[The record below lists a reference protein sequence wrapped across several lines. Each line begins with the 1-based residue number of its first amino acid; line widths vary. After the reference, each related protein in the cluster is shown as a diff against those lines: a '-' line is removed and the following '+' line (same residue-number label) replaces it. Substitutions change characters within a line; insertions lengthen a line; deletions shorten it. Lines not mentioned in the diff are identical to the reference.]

1 MRQLSILGLLVVAAS
16 VLVAKADQRA
26 PERFRV
32 RLDTTK
38 GAIVI
43 ACTRAWAPLGAD
55 RFYTLV
61 TSGYYDD
68 SAFFRVVAGKWAQF
82 GINGGPK
89 VSQAWRGRT
98 IPDDPFR
105 ESNVRGTVAF
115 AFAAKDGRT
124 TQVFINVVD
133 NRATHDK
140 EPFVPFGRIV
150 EGMDVVDAL
159 YDGYGESA
167 LGGIRAGKQ
176 DPLFTSGNA
185 HLRTNFPRLDYI
197 RTARVDG
204 KDYPLAGKVT
214 STGTNAQG
222 MPISGVQVFEKQ

>member
-1 MRQLSILGLLVVAAS
+1 MTRTRCLLSAVALVAS
-16 VLVAKADQRA
+16 VGALGADERA

-43 ACTRAWAPLGAD
+43 DCTRAWAPLGAD

-68 SAFFRVVAGKWAQF
+68 SAFFRVVEGKWAQF
-82 GINGGPK
+82 GISGKPD
-89 VSQAWRGRT
+89 VATAWRTRT
-98 IPDDPFR
+98 IDDDPFR
-105 ESNVRGTVAF
+105 ESNTRGTVAF
-115 AFAAKDGRT
+115 AFAAKHGRT
-124 TQVFINVVD
+124 TQVFINLVD

-150 EGMDVVDAL
+150 QGMDVVDAL
-159 YDGYGESA
+159 YNGYGESA

-176 DPLFTSGNA
+176 DPLFTQGNA
-185 HLRTNFPRLDYI
+185 YLKARFPRLDYI
-197 RTARVDG
+197 TTARVE
-204 KDYPLAGKVT
+204 T
-214 STGTNAQG
+214 R
-222 MPISGVQVFEKQ
+222 

>member
-1 MRQLSILGLLVVAAS
+1 MTRTA
-16 VLVAKADQRA
+16 VLVAAMALAGSLVTAGADERA

-38 GAIVI
+38 GAVVI

-68 SAFFRVVAGKWAQF
+68 SAFFRVVEGKWAQF
-82 GINGGPK
+82 GISGTPA
-89 VSQAWRGRT
+89 VATAWRTRT

-105 ESNVRGTVAF
+105 ESNTRGTVAF
-115 AFAAKDGRT
+115 AFAAVDGRT
-124 TQVFINVVD
+124 TQVFINLVD
-133 NRATHDK
+133 NQATHDK

-150 EGMDVVDAL
+150 QGMDVVDAL

-167 LGGIRAGKQ
+167 LGGIRAGRQ
-176 DPLFTSGNA
+176 EPLFTRGNA
-185 HLRTNFPRLDYI
+185 YLKERFPLLDYI
-197 RTARVDG
+197 RTARV
-204 KDYPLAGKVT
+204 
-214 STGTNAQG
+214 
-222 MPISGVQVFEKQ
+222 EER

>member
-1 MRQLSILGLLVVAAS
+1 MLLGRLSLPALTAAATLVLGT
-16 VLVAKADQRA
+16 ADQRA
-26 PERFRV
+26 PDRFRV
-32 RLDTTK
+32 SFDTTK

-43 ACTRAWAPLGAD
+43 DCVRAWAPLGAD

-82 GINGGPK
+82 GISGSPDVAK
-89 VSQAWRGRT
+89 AWRPRT

-115 AFAAKDGRT
+115 AFAAHNGRT
-124 TQVFINVVD
+124 TQVFINLVD

-140 EPFVPFGRIV
+140 EPFVPFGRIAV
-150 EGMDVVDAL
+150 GMDVVGAL

-176 DPLFTSGNA
+176 DPLFERGNA
-185 HLRTNFPRLDYI
+185 YLKEHFPRLDYI
-197 RTARVDG
+197 KTARVAI
-204 KDYPLAGKVT
+204 P
-214 STGTNAQG
+214 
-222 MPISGVQVFEKQ
+222 

>member
-1 MRQLSILGLLVVAAS
+1 MIQV
-16 VLVAKADQRA
+16 
-26 PERFRV
+26 
-32 RLDTTK
+32 
-38 GAIVI
+38 
-43 ACTRAWAPLGAD
+43 TRAWAPLGAD

-82 GINGGPK
+82 GISGTPAVAN
-89 VSQAWRGRT
+89 AWRTRT

-124 TQVFINVVD
+124 TQVFINLVD

-150 EGMDVVDAL
+150 DGIDVVDAL

-176 DPLFTSGNA
+176 DPLFGGGNA
-185 HLRTNFPRLDYI
+185 YLKEHFPRLDYI
-197 RTARVDG
+197 KTARVEI
-204 KDYPLAGKVT
+204 P
-214 STGTNAQG
+214 
-222 MPISGVQVFEKQ
+222 

>member
-1 MRQLSILGLLVVAAS
+1 MPRFRLMFLALIVMTASILAH
-16 VLVAKADQRA
+16 ADERA

-38 GAIVI
+38 GAVVI
-43 ACTRAWAPLGAD
+43 DCTRAWAPIGAD

-61 TSGYYDD
+61 TSGYFDD
-68 SAFFRVVAGKWAQF
+68 SAWFRVVKGKWAQF
-82 GINGGPK
+82 GIAGQPE
-89 VSQAWRGRT
+89 VAQAWRSRT
-98 IPDDPFR
+98 MPDDTFR

-124 TQVFINVVD
+124 TQVFINLVD
-133 NRATHDK
+133 NRATHDQ

-176 DPLFTSGNA
+176 DPLFEQGNA
-185 HLRTNFPRLDYI
+185 YLKTNFPRLDYI
-197 RTARVDG
+197 KTARVDG
-204 KDYPLAGKVT
+204 
-214 STGTNAQG
+214 Q
-222 MPISGVQVFEKQ
+222 

>member
-1 MRQLSILGLLVVAAS
+1 MPRQLSRTIGYDALRRMLFAVTVVAALAMATP
-16 VLVAKADQRA
+16 LVAGSDQRA

-38 GAIVI
+38 GVVVI
-43 ACTRAWAPLGAD
+43 DCVRAWAPLGAD

-82 GINGGPK
+82 GINGRPEI
-89 VSQAWRGRT
+89 ANEWRTRT

-105 ESNVRGTVAF
+105 ESNTRGTVAF
-115 AFAAKDGRT
+115 AFAEKNGRA
-124 TQVFINVVD
+124 TQVFINLVD
-133 NRATHDK
+133 NRAVNDK

-150 EGMDVVDAL
+150 QGMDVIDRL
-159 YDGYGESA
+159 YDGYGEAA

-176 DPLFTSGNA
+176 DPLFVEGNA
-185 HLRTNFPRLDYI
+185 YLKARFPLLDYI
-197 RTARVDG
+197 RTAR
-204 KDYPLAGKVT
+204 
-214 STGTNAQG
+214 
-222 MPISGVQVFEKQ
+222 IEKPQP